1 MAVPKET
8 LSETK
13 SRNKRQTD
21 SLTVKEGML
30 YVHTHTQPFNGPL
43 SGTTRVGNKR
53 QTDSLTVTEGLPD
66 VHSRGAAAVDND
78 GLA

>member
-1 MAVPKET
+1 VAVPKET

-30 YVHTHTQPFNGPL
+30 YIHTHTQPFNGPL

-53 QTDSLTVTEGLPD
+53 QTDSLTVKGLLD
-66 VHSRGAAAVDND
+66 VHSCGAAAVDND